1 MSAISGIFSVLADPP
16 VTEVAHQMSQVLA
29 HRGHDHVGLWNG
41 GPVALAHRMLAT
53 TPESLAERPPLRSI
67 EEGVVITA
75 DVRLDNRSELIEKLD
90 LAKLPQPITD
100 SSLVLAAYR
109 KWEVQCPKE
118 LLGDFAFAIW
128 DERKRRFFCAR
139 DHFGVKPFYYYFSDN
154 LFLFASEIKAL
165 FVDPRVPK
173 RLDEIRIGDHL
184 ALLSSDPEITFYRD
198 IRRLPPGHSMTV
210 TQEGIRL
217 ERYWSLDPDR
227 ELRFGSDD
235 EYAEAFRDI
244 FMSSVECRLR
254 SAYPVASLLSGGLDS
269 SSITCAARELLARS
283 GAPSPVVISA
293 VFDRVSEC
301 DERPYIEEVLRHIGL
316 PASYVHADCVSP
328 LIEIET
334 MLWYQDQVVNAG
346 NLYINWSLYE
356 QASSRDVRIL
366 LDGFDGDTALSHG
379 TGYLI
384 ELARAKRWLALAKE
398 VRAYSSKLK
407 TPWLKAYRAWIEQYA
422 VRPVTNRLGTIRQL
436 RQFGG
441 KILRRNQRSEPLLDT
456 WQDFLDP
463 GFVRRIGLAE
473 RRKQAR
479 AGTVFSERQKHY
491 RLLTWSMIPDTL
503 EALDKVGAAFSVEP
517 RYPFWDKRIA
527 EFCLALPS
535 SQKMR
540 RGWTRWI
547 MRRAMEGLLP
557 KTVQWR
563 GDKSDLGPSLDKG
576 LLTFERPR
584 LEQLQLS
591 DFEILQDY
599 IDVASLRR
607 AYYRFMTGTAT
618 ELEAL
623 MVWRSLSLAI
633 WLQHMGSDQSLL
645 SHPATT
651 GVFPYLLKKGG
662 DTYGAT

>member
-1 MSAISGIFSVLADPP
+1 MDDG
-16 VTEVAHQMSQVLA
+16 VA
-29 HRGHDHVGLWNG
+29 
-41 GPVALAHRMLAT
+41 
-53 TPESLAERPPLRSI
+53 
-67 EEGVVITA
+67 ITA

-90 LAKLPQPITD
+90 LDKLHRPITD

-109 KWEVQCPKE
+109 KWDLQCPKE

-198 IRRLPPGHSMTV
+198 IRRLPPGHSMTMNR
-210 TQEGIRL
+210 EGIRL
-217 ERYWSLDPDR
+217 EQYWSLDPDR
-227 ELRFGSDD
+227 ELRFRSDE
-235 EYAEAFRDI
+235 EYAEALRDI
-244 FMSSVECRLR
+244 FMSAVGCRLR
-254 SAYPVASLLSGGLDS
+254 SAYPIASFLSGGLDS

-283 GAPSPVVISA
+283 TGSSPVVISA

-328 LIEIET
+328 LSEIGT
-334 MLWYQDQVVNAG
+334 MLWHQDQVVTAG

-356 QASSRDVRIL
+356 QASSRGVRVL
-366 LDGFDGDTALSHG
+366 LDGFDGDTSLSHG
-379 TGYLI
+379 TGYLV
-384 ELARAKRWLALAKE
+384 ELARANRWFALARE
-398 VRAYSSKLK
+398 VKAYSNKLK
-407 TPWLKAYRAWIEQYA
+407 TPWFNAYWAWIQQYA
-422 VRPVTNRLGTIRQL
+422 LRPVTTRFGAIRQL
-436 RQFGG
+436 RQFGA
-441 KILRRNQRSEPLLDT
+441 KILRPDQRSKPILDT
-456 WQDFLDP
+456 WQDFLNP
-463 GFVRRIGLAE
+463 AFVRRTGLAE
-473 RRKQAR
+473 RRQQAR
-479 AGTVFSERQKHY
+479 GGAIFSERQKHH
-491 RLLTWSMIPDTL
+491 RLLTWAMIPDTL

-563 GDKSDLGPSLDKG
+563 CDKSDLGPSLDKG
-576 LLTFERPR
+576 LLAFEGPR
-584 LEQLQLS
+584 LEQLRLGN
-591 DFEILQDY
+591 FESLQEY

-607 AYYRFMTGTAT
+607 AYDRFMTRTAT

-623 MVWRSLSLAI
+623 MVWRSLSLAV
-633 WLQHMGSDQSLL
+633 WLQHMRSDQPPL
-645 SHPATT
+645 SQWEATA
-651 GVFPYLLKKGG
+651 VFPPLLEKGG